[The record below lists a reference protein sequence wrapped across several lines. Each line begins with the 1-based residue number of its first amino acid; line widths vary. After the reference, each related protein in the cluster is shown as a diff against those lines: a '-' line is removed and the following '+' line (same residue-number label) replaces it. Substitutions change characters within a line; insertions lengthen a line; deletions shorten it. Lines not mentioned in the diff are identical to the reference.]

1 MPCII
6 ELDKREEPFVL
17 EALSLEVTE
26 LLTDEVQL
34 LYLQKSI
41 QMETLS

>member
-6 ELDKREEPFVL
+6 ELNKRGEPFVS
-17 EALSLEVTE
+17 EALPLEVTE
-26 LLTDEVQL
+26 LLMDKVQL

-41 QMETLS
+41 

>member
-6 ELDKREEPFVL
+6 ELDKRGKPFVS
-17 EALSLEVTE
+17 EALPLEVME
-26 LLTDEVQL
+26 LPMDEVQL

-41 QMETLS
+41 